1 MQHHHWYGIDLT
13 IACWLRPA
21 DPQARPFRYVVT
33 APVLPN
39 GWVLL
44 GETGKFL
51 VATADRFSE
60 IDARG
65 SELSVAVSGASE
77 ERVTVELLAPHTLAR
92 AHMEPST
99 METLKV
105 DCSLSAAGSAQLR
118 CTGGKCACS
127 TMLQ

>member
-1 MQHHHWYGIDLT
+1 
-13 IACWLRPA
+13 
-21 DPQARPFRYVVT
+21 
-33 APVLPN
+33 LPN

-51 VATADRFSE
+51 VTTADRFSE

-77 ERVTVELLAPHTLAR
+77 ERVTVELLAPHALAR